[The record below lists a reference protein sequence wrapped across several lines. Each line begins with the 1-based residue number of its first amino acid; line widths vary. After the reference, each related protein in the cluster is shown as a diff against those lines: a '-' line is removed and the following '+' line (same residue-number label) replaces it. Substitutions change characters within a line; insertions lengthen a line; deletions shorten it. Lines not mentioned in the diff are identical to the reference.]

1 MTTKRFD
8 LDDEEA
14 LARAFALEG
23 KGRRSKRGRRRA
35 STPRRSRAWCMP
47 PARTVGAVDVE
58 GVAAKQTATPPEP
71 MPDGDG
77 DVPELTL
84 EEFLD
89 GL

>member
-1 MTTKRFD
+1 MTSKRFD

-14 LARAFALEG
+14 LARAFALEA

-35 STPRRSRAWCMP
+35 STPRRSRAWCVP
-47 PARTVGAVDVE
+47 PIRTGGAADVE
-58 GVAAKQTATPPEP
+58 GVAAKQTATLPEP
-71 MPDGDG
+71 APDG

-84 EEFLD
+84 EEFLE